1 MSIAPTKPGLI
12 TRHSVARWCLLVA
25 RVAFVAVIVLSPFR
39 GRILLMARRT
49 PPVYAD
55 FTDFLLSAGDIAML
69 VTVVFWLASVVLG
82 RRRPS
87 FGPKFLAWPIGALL
101 AVAALGIPF
110 STDPA
115 LSTYATIRYIVLA
128 AFALFVINEVVRL
141 QQLILPIS
149 AMVAVQAI
157 VGIGQV
163 VAQRSLS
170 LRRFGEHVL
179 SPSLGVS
186 VIGTADGT
194 RILRAYGLTDH
205 PNILGGLMVMAM
217 LVLAGAFVAARLTDS
232 PRALATPL
240 SLVVIASAAAC
251 ALLTFSR
258 GAWIAAVFGLIIL
271 TAMVALGRDRRGWRD
286 ATIAIVSVAFGVA
299 PFLAPYHEAFAAR
312 TDRSSTIAT
321 EARSIDER
329 EVLNKAVSR
338 VVSDHPLFGVGIGT
352 LPLALR
358 DAEPD
363 FEYDYQPAA
372 SVLLDVTAETGVIG
386 GIAYLVILVA
396 PWIAL
401 LRRRRA
407 WTAELAGASA
417 ALAAVTLVGVVD
429 YYVWSYPP
437 GQTWAWLITG
447 LWIGAYQRS
456 RVSAGS
462 DD

>member
-1 MSIAPTKPGLI
+1 MS
-12 TRHSVARWCLLVA
+12 RQSSA
-25 RVAFVAVIVLSPFR
+25 RVCRLLGRLAFFALIVLSPFR
-39 GRILLMARRT
+39 GRIRLVSRLT

-69 VTVVFWLASVVLG
+69 ATVTFWLASVVLDG
-82 RRRPS
+82 GRPS
-87 FGPKFLAWPIGALL
+87 FGPKFVAWPVAVLL
-101 AVAALGIPF
+101 VVAALGIPF
-110 STDPA
+110 STDPS
-115 LSTYATIRYIVLA
+115 LSAYATTRYVILA
-128 AFALFVINEVVRL
+128 AFALYVVNEVTRL
-141 QQLILPIS
+141 QELILPIS
-149 AMVAVQAI
+149 AMVAVQAV

-163 VAQRSLS
+163 IAQRSLS
-170 LRRFGEHVL
+170 LGGLGEHVL

-186 VIGTADGT
+186 VIGTAAGD

-205 PNILGGLMVMAM
+205 PNILGGLMVMAL
-217 LVLAGAFVAARLTDS
+217 LVLAGAFVAARLVDS
-232 PRALATPL
+232 PRALAAPL

-258 GAWIAAVFGLIIL
+258 GAWIAAVLGLAIL
-271 TAMVALGRDRRGWRD
+271 AAMVAVGRDRRGWRD
-286 ATIAIVSVAFGVA
+286 AAIAIVAVGFGVA

-312 TDRSSTIAT
+312 TDRSSAIST
-321 EARSIDER
+321 ETRSINER

-338 VVSDHPLFGVGIGT
+338 VVSDHPLLGVGIGA

-363 FEYDYQPAA
+363 FRYDYQPAA

-396 PWIAL
+396 PWIAM
-401 LRRRRA
+401 LRVRRS

-417 ALAAVTLVGVVD
+417 ALAAVTIVGVVD

-437 GQTWAWLITG
+437 GQAWAWLILG
-447 LWIGAYQRS
+447 LWAGAYQRS
-456 RVSAGS
+456 RAGGASDVSGATRG
-462 DD
+462 

>member
-1 MSIAPTKPGLI
+1 MNRSGAART
-12 TRHSVARWCLLVA
+12 TRVMA
-25 RVAFVAVIVLSPFR
+25 RVAFVALIVLSPFR
-39 GRILLMARRT
+39 GRIQLVARRT

-69 VTVVFWLASVVLG
+69 VTVVFWLASVVLD

-87 FGPKFLAWPIGALL
+87 FGPKFLAWPVATLL

-115 LSTYATIRYIVLA
+115 MSAYATFRYVVLA
-128 AFALFVINEVVRL
+128 AFALYVINEVARL

-149 AMVAVQAI
+149 AMVAVQAV

-163 VAQRSLS
+163 IAQRSLS
-170 LRRFGEHVL
+170 LDSLGEHVL

-186 VIGTADGT
+186 VIGTADGE

-205 PNILGGLMVMAM
+205 PNILGGVMVMA
-217 LVLAGAFVAARLTDS
+217 LLILAGAFVAARLVDS
-232 PRALATPL
+232 PRALAAPL

-258 GAWIAAVFGLIIL
+258 GAWIAAVLGLAIL
-271 TAMVALGRDRRGWRD
+271 AGMVAIGRDRRGWRD
-286 ATIAIVSVAFGVA
+286 AAIAIVAVGFGVA

-312 TDRSSTIAT
+312 TDRSGTIAT
-321 EARSIDER
+321 ETRSIDER

-338 VVSDHPLFGVGIGT
+338 VVSDHPLLGVGIGT
-352 LPLALR
+352 LPVALR

-396 PWIAL
+396 PWIAM
-401 LRRRRA
+401 LRSRRS

-417 ALAAVTLVGVVD
+417 ALAAVTIVGVVD
-429 YYVWSYPP
+429 YYVWSYPT
-437 GQTWAWLITG
+437 GQAWAWLILG

-456 RVSAGS
+456 RATGAT